1 MLLFSGDSC
10 TFQSIVLECIM
21 GEFVTF
27 HAAIWVFD
35 FVMCFQGKTERS
47 LYYHRSILSKKV

>member
-35 FVMCFQGKTERS
+35 FVMFFFKGKQRDHCIATDQF
-47 LYYHRSILSKKV
+47 

>member
-1 MLLFSGDSC
+1 
-10 TFQSIVLECIM
+10 M

-35 FVMCFQGKTERS
+35 FVMFFLRENREIIVLPQINFE
-47 LYYHRSILSKKV
+47 